1 MIRTLFI
8 AAALACVFAIL
19 SFIALTA
26 ATGVS
31 AQSVERGALR
41 AACMGDAKKFCADV
55 QPGGGRILQ
64 CLHAREKELT
74 SGCRDTL
81 AAAGR

>member
-1 MIRTLFI
+1 MIRTLVI
-8 AAALACVFAIL
+8 AAALACVFPIL
-19 SFIALTA
+19 CFIALTA

-31 AQSVERGALR
+31 AQSADRGALR
-41 AACMGDAKKFCADV
+41 SACMADAKKFCAEV

-74 SGCRDTL
+74 AACRGAL